1 MKKDV
6 FFKITGFGDALTQLL
21 ESAIPIEETEKVSLN
36 DSLNRILSTDVQ
48 SPINVPHF
56 ERSSRDGYAVRST
69 DTFGA
74 GEDRSIYLKLVGEVH
89 TGTRTHLTI
98 SKGECARISTGAV
111 IPNGADG
118 VIMTEYAEEE
128 KGQVGIKRSIS
139 PGENI
144 IRIGNEFKKGDLLF
158 SIGKKIS
165 VFDTGAM
172 ASIGISEIDVYKR
185 PRVSIMSTGNELLAT
200 GQQID
205 VGKVYDINS
214 VTIHHAVSWSG
225 GIPTDLGI
233 FPDDPARI
241 ARAIDSAL
249 NSSEVVLVS
258 GGTSKGPGDLMFET
272 IRSLGKPDLLVHG
285 IAMKPGKPTILA
297 SMNGKLLITLPGYPT
312 SALIVYYMLADPAIR
327 KVARQIRYDFRRV
340 KAHTSMRFFS
350 EIGRREFKPCR
361 ITRTEEGTYLAT
373 PVLKGSEAIT
383 TLVDADGF
391 IIMNENTEFVSE
403 GEEVEVYVFPHRLEE
418 MSLS

>member
-1 MKKDV
+1 
-6 FFKITGFGDALTQLL
+6 
-21 ESAIPIEETEKVSLN
+21 
-36 DSLNRILSTDVQ
+36 
-48 SPINVPHF
+48 
-56 ERSSRDGYAVRST
+56 
-69 DTFGA
+69 
-74 GEDRSIYLKLVGEVH
+74 
-89 TGTRTHLTI
+89 
-98 SKGECARISTGAV
+98 
-111 IPNGADG
+111 
-118 VIMTEYAEEE
+118 MTEYAEEE